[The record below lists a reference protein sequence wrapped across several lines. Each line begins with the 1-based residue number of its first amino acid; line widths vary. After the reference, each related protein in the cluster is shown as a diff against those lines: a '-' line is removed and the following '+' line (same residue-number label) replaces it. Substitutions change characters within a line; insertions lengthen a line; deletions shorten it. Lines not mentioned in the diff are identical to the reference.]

1 MSRVNSLTSCLL
13 YGVIGDSGVNGSSPT
28 GSPRSTM
35 APDCGAASVKSTSAS
50 WISAGISRAAWPAA
64 LTKLS
69 LLKVPE
75 GTDRVGHVGDSTTSG
90 DACSVSVINRDFLAV
105 CVSGMYVPSVADFG
119 TFESSDGEELRC
131 DLVEVAER
139 IGRANTSLTPAER
152 RVAEVVLE
160 QPQLVAFGTVADL
173 AEAAASGAATV
184 VRLAGKLGFDG
195 FTGLQASVQ
204 HTLAGQLRP
213 AAERIR
219 EPAATDAIGRH
230 LQLEIDNVAT
240 TLRAL
245 NGEVLADVVAHL
257 AAHGARVFVVSGDAS
272 LGVAQQ
278 LVADLHALRDDV
290 TLVDGNDVAVRRTVA
305 QLRPT
310 DVVVTIDLRR
320 YDRWV
325 VDAARD
331 AHSRGVWCVSLTD
344 SLLSPLAGLAE
355 RTLTV
360 AAAGGGPFDSHVG
373 TLALINVL
381 VAGVA
386 DRLRREATERL
397 DRAEAA
403 WQAAGA
409 LTDR

>member
-1 MSRVNSLTSCLL
+1 M
-13 YGVIGDSGVNGSSPT
+13 
-28 GSPRSTM
+28 
-35 APDCGAASVKSTSAS
+35 
-50 WISAGISRAAWPAA
+50 
-64 LTKLS
+64 
-69 LLKVPE
+69 
-75 GTDRVGHVGDSTTSG
+75 
-90 DACSVSVINRDFLAV
+90 
-105 CVSGMYVPSVADFG
+105 
-119 TFESSDGEELRC
+119 
-131 DLVEVAER
+131 EVAER
-139 IGRANTSLTPAER
+139 IGRASASLTPAER

-173 AEAAASGAATV
+173 AEAAGSGAATV

-204 HTLAGQLRP
+204 HALAGQLRP

-245 NGEVLADVVAHL
+245 DGEVLADVVARL
-257 AAHGARVFVVSGDAS
+257 AAHEARVFILSGDAS

-290 TLVDGNDVAVRRTVA
+290 TLLEGNDVAVRRMVA
-305 QLRPT
+305 QLRPS
-310 DVVVTIDLRR
+310 DVVMTIDLRR

-325 VDAARD
+325 VEAARE
-331 AHSRGVWCVSLTD
+331 AQTRGAWCVALTD

-373 TLALINVL
+373 TLALINVV

-403 WQAAGA
+403 WQASGA

>member
-1 MSRVNSLTSCLL
+1 M
-13 YGVIGDSGVNGSSPT
+13 
-28 GSPRSTM
+28 
-35 APDCGAASVKSTSAS
+35 
-50 WISAGISRAAWPAA
+50 
-64 LTKLS
+64 
-69 LLKVPE
+69 
-75 GTDRVGHVGDSTTSG
+75 
-90 DACSVSVINRDFLAV
+90 
-105 CVSGMYVPSVADFG
+105 
-119 TFESSDGEELRC
+119 
-131 DLVEVAER
+131 EVAER

-204 HTLAGQLRP
+204 HALARQLRP

-245 NGEVLADVVAHL
+245 DGEVLADVVAHL
-257 AAHGARVFVVSGDAS
+257 AAHESRVFVLSGDAS

-290 TLVDGNDVAVRRTVA
+290 SVLDGNDVAVRRLIA
-305 QLRPT
+305 QLRTT
-310 DVVVTIDLRR
+310 DVVITVDLRR

-325 VDAARD
+325 VEAARD
-331 AHSRGVWCVSLTD
+331 AQGTGAWCVALTD
-344 SLLSPLAGLAE
+344 SLLSPLAALAD

-403 WQAAGA
+403 WQAGGA
-409 LTDR
+409 LTDQ

>member
-1 MSRVNSLTSCLL
+1 
-13 YGVIGDSGVNGSSPT
+13 
-28 GSPRSTM
+28 
-35 APDCGAASVKSTSAS
+35 
-50 WISAGISRAAWPAA
+50 
-64 LTKLS
+64 
-69 LLKVPE
+69 
-75 GTDRVGHVGDSTTSG
+75 
-90 DACSVSVINRDFLAV
+90 
-105 CVSGMYVPSVADFG
+105 
-119 TFESSDGEELRC
+119 
-131 DLVEVAER
+131 VEVAER
-139 IGRANTSLTPAER
+139 IGRASTSLTPAER

-204 HTLAGQLRP
+204 HALAGQLRP

-245 NGEVLADVVAHL
+245 DGAVLADVVAHL
-257 AAHGARVFVVSGDAS
+257 AAHEARVFVLSGDAS

-290 TLVDGNDVAVRRTVA
+290 ALIDGNEVAVRRLVA

-325 VDAARD
+325 VGAARD
-331 AHSRGVWCVSLTD
+331 AQARGAWCVALTD
-344 SLLSPLAGLAE
+344 SLLSPLAALAE

-373 TLALINVL
+373 TLALVNVL

-403 WQAAGA
+403 WQAGGA